1 VFDNYSQFE
10 QIPENV
16 ESVVLCQ
23 PEILFDWSRN
33 SGPVVS
39 SQTLFLL
46 SVCALGLPIRR
57 WGRRMNAFPYL
68 QFCSNWR
75 RMNAFPY
82 YLQLCFPCI
91 VR

>member
-16 ESVVLCQ
+16 ESVVLCH

-39 SQTLFLL
+39 SQKTDISCTFQ
-46 SVCALGLPIRR
+46 I
-57 WGRRMNAFPYL
+57 F
-68 QFCSNWR
+68 
-75 RMNAFPY
+75 
-82 YLQLCFPCI
+82 
-91 VR
+91 